1 MGFKG
6 MALRTSLRAR
16 QFGLFR
22 DSVNFLPV
30 VLAKP
35 VGRVLAEQ
43 PGQTSLEGQREHAA
57 AVDAADE
64 TAAEVLSRTRV
75 AHLH

>member
-1 MGFKG
+1 
-6 MALRTSLRAR
+6 
-16 QFGLFR
+16 
-22 DSVNFLPV
+22 
-30 VLAKP
+30 
-35 VGRVLAEQ
+35 LAEQ